1 MSRAR
6 EVSKIVLTSSNN
18 LTTASA
24 AIMSDVSASISAIDY
39 EKNIHYGTSAPA
51 SPVSGQLWVDTT
63 NAATHLLKAYN
74 GNTWIDVGSTA
85 EGGFNSF
92 FGAFK

>member
-1 MSRAR
+1 MTRAR
-6 EVSKIVLTSSNN
+6 EISKMVGSLN
-18 LTTASA
+18 TASA
-24 AIMSDVSASISAIDY
+24 TIMSDVSASISAIDY

-51 SPVSGQLWVDTT
+51 NPLSGQLWVDTT
-63 NAATHLLKAYN
+63 NATTHLLKAYN
-74 GNTWIDVGSTA
+74 GNSWIDVGSTA